1 MATLRVGCPMWAH
14 RPWVGRWYP
23 VSTRSGSELGLYARL
38 CNAVEGNTTFYAEP
52 SAETVARWRDQTPE
66 SFRFAFKLPR
76 EVTHDR
82 RLQDVALPVRS
93 FLDRIEPLGDRIGP
107 VQAQLP
113 PAFGPE
119 GVEVLLAFVRRLP
132 LDWPWTIELRHPG
145 WFDDGDAHRRLDEL
159 LAERGIGRVVLD
171 TRPLY
176 AAPATS
182 EAAIEERTNKP
193 RLPVRVEAVGN
204 HPLIRVI
211 GEDRPEGTFAGLEA
225 WVPRIVEWLDEGRH
239 PYLFVH
245 QPENLDSPGLARRI
259 HEAIREQRSG
269 LAPLPDPLAV
279 VDHEQGELFGDG

>member
-1 MATLRVGCPMWAH
+1 MRSRTWLRGATT
-14 RPWVGRWYP
+14 GRTVYP

-132 LDWPWTIELRHPG
+132 LDWPWAIELRHPG
-145 WFDDGDAHRRLDEL
+145 WFDDGDAHRAGPVVEHGERRHGARDHTEVAHQPLCA
-159 LAERGIGRVVLD
+159 AEGQAARIEPRFEM
-171 TRPLY
+171 
-176 AAPATS
+176 APA
-182 EAAIEERTNKP
+182 EAK
-193 RLPVRVEAVGN
+193 EAQ
-204 HPLIRVI
+204 
-211 GEDRPEGTFAGLEA
+211 DAA
-225 WVPRIVEWLDEGRH
+225 
-239 PYLFVH
+239 
-245 QPENLDSPGLARRI
+245 
-259 HEAIREQRSG
+259 
-269 LAPLPDPLAV
+269 
-279 VDHEQGELFGDG
+279 